1 MSAIE
6 YIYAAHV
13 RRSDTHTL
21 CSNLGRGCRDRRREL
36 FRKTRTQRQPTQGFN
51 RETRIL
57 MEPVLN
63 PPPNGDDWNVP
74 ETAPVPV
81 PSEQSD
87 SGGTVSPEPDND
99 FTTPSVHEL
108 PETETAAE
116 TESEAELVVDP
127 DHETPPPPETDP
139 AMTFAD
145 LQLIRPLLDAIA
157 HAGYT
162 HPTPIQEAVI
172 PPAIRGKDVIGQA
185 QTGTGK
191 TAAFLI
197 PFLNRWRPH
206 TLRGPIGLV
215 MTPTR
220 ELALQIATEA
230 EKLATSKRFRCVP
243 VYGGTG
249 MQRQLTGL
257 ARGCDLVVGTPGRVI
272 DHLQRGSLSLGQ
284 IRYAVLDEADRM
296 LDIGFRD
303 DIERILRRC
312 PSERQTL
319 LMSATVPDAI
329 KRLVTRYMNDP
340 VHLHMTPEK
349 PTVDKIRQSYFT
361 VDAER
366 KFELLKRVVEREKPR
381 QCLIFVERKRWADNL
396 YRELKRAVSKAAVIH
411 GDLPQSQREKIMA
424 AFRTGEIKYLIA
436 TDVMS
441 RGIDV
446 SDLSHVINYDLPQ
459 DIENYVHRI
468 GRTGR
473 IGKDGIAISF
483 VTPEQG
489 PLLTNIEVMIN
500 RLIEPDR
507 IEGFEAVLPREKGP
521 AAEVKVLFTGPESL
535 PPVKQEEPTGEE
547 GWWADESTPST
558 TDTGGAGTEAAPEK
572 KPVFGRN
579 KRRYSQR
586 L

>member
-1 MSAIE
+1 
-6 YIYAAHV
+6 
-13 RRSDTHTL
+13 
-21 CSNLGRGCRDRRREL
+21 
-36 FRKTRTQRQPTQGFN
+36 
-51 RETRIL
+51 
-57 MEPVLN
+57 MEPLLTS
-63 PPPNGDDWNVP
+63 PNTGDDS
-74 ETAPVPV
+74 TAPEVHHTHVQTEEPTLHEPTADFPADFAEEIEQSETSPV
-81 PSEQSD
+81 PAD
-87 SGGTVSPEPDND
+87 PAD
-99 FTTPSVHEL
+99 
-108 PETETAAE
+108 
-116 TESEAELVVDP
+116 DP
-127 DHETPPPPETDP
+127 DHEALPPPETDP

-145 LQLIRPLLDAIA
+145 LKLIRPLIDALTF
-157 HAGYT
+157 AGYT

-172 PPAIRGKDVIGQA
+172 PPAMRGKDVIGQA

-206 TLRGPIGLV
+206 KLRGPIGLV

-230 EKLATSKRFRCVP
+230 DKLAPSRAFRTVP

-249 MQRQLTGL
+249 MQRQLRDL
-257 ARGCDLVVGTPGRVI
+257 ASGCDLVVGTPGRVL
-272 DHLQRGSLSLGQ
+272 DHLQRGSLRLDQ
-284 IRYAVLDEADRM
+284 VRYAVLDEADRM

-329 KRLVTRYMNDP
+329 KRLVNRYMKDP
-340 VHLHMTPEK
+340 IHLHMTPEK
-349 PTVDKIRQSYFT
+349 PTVEKIRQSYFT

-366 KFELLKRVVEREKPR
+366 KVDLLKKVIEREKPR
-381 QCLIFVERKRWADNL
+381 LCLIFVERKRWADNL
-396 YRELKRAVSKAAVIH
+396 YRDLKRAVAKTAVIH
-411 GDLPQSQREKIMA
+411 GDLPQSQRERIMA
-424 AFRTGEIKYLIA
+424 AFRTGEIKFLIA

-446 SDLSHVINYDLPQ
+446 TEISHVINFDLPM

-489 PLLTNIEVMIN
+489 PLLTNIEMMIN
-500 RLIEPDR
+500 RLIDADQ
-507 IEGFEAVLPREKGP
+507 IEGFEATAPRSSRP
-521 AAEVKVLFTGPESL
+521 AAEVKVLFTGMDSL
-535 PPVKQEEPTGEE
+535 PPVQKPEGQEE
-547 GWWADESTPST
+547 GWGSDETP
-558 TDTGGAGTEAAPEK
+558 GTPAPAPNK
-572 KPVFGRN
+572 KPVFGRRN
-579 KRRYSQR
+579 KRYSQR

>member
-1 MSAIE
+1 
-6 YIYAAHV
+6 
-13 RRSDTHTL
+13 
-21 CSNLGRGCRDRRREL
+21 
-36 FRKTRTQRQPTQGFN
+36 
-51 RETRIL
+51 
-57 MEPVLN
+57 MEPVLT
-63 PPPNGDDWNVP
+63 PQPNGDDWSVP
-74 ETAPVPV
+74 ETDTAHVPPDEPLPVAPNADEPV
-81 PSEQSD
+81 DEIP
-87 SGGTVSPEPDND
+87 PEIDA
-99 FTTPSVHEL
+99 E
-108 PETETAAE
+108 AE
-116 TESEAELVVDP
+116 TVDPVSDP
-127 DHETPPPPETDP
+127 DHESAPPPEVDP

-145 LQLIRPLLDAIA
+145 LALMRPLMDAINA
-157 HAGYT
+157 AGYQ

-172 PPAIRGKDVIGQA
+172 PPALRGRDVIGQA

-206 TLRGPIGLV
+206 TLKGPIGVV

-230 EKLATSKRFRCVP
+230 EKLAPSSRFRCVP

-249 MQRQLTGL
+249 MQRQLDGL
-257 ARGCDLVVGTPGRVI
+257 KRGCDLVVGTPGRML
-272 DHLQRGSLSLGQ
+272 DHLQRGSMSLSQ
-284 IRYAVLDEADRM
+284 VRYAVLDEADRM

-312 PSERQTL
+312 PTERQTL

-329 KRLVTRYMNDP
+329 KRLVNRYMKDP

-361 VDAER
+361 VDAEK
-366 KFELLKRVVEREKPR
+366 KFELLKRVIEREKPR

-396 YRELKRAVSKAAVIH
+396 YRDLKRAVARSAVIH
-411 GDLPQSQREKIMA
+411 GDLPQTQREKIMA

-446 SDLSHVINYDLPQ
+446 SDLSHVINFDLPM

-483 VTPEQG
+483 ALPEQG
-489 PLLTNIEVMIN
+489 ALLTDIEMMIN
-500 RLIEPDR
+500 RLIEADS
-507 IEGFEAVLPREKGP
+507 IEGFEATAPRASRP
-521 AAEVKVLFTGPESL
+521 VAEVKVVFSGLDAVK
-535 PPVKQEEPTGEE
+535 PPPKPDGEDDGWGSDDAPPPAAGAGEE
-547 GWWADESTPST
+547 
-558 TDTGGAGTEAAPEK
+558 K
-572 KPVFGRN
+572 KTVFGRRT
-579 KRRYSQR
+579 KKYSQR

>member
-1 MSAIE
+1 
-6 YIYAAHV
+6 
-13 RRSDTHTL
+13 
-21 CSNLGRGCRDRRREL
+21 
-36 FRKTRTQRQPTQGFN
+36 
-51 RETRIL
+51 
-57 MEPVLN
+57 MEPVLT
-63 PPPNGDDWNVP
+63 PPTNGDDW
-74 ETAPVPV
+74 
-81 PSEQSD
+81 
-87 SGGTVSPEPDND
+87 TVPEPDPNQVP
-99 FTTPSVHEL
+99 TEEPTPDEPVAEL
-108 PETETAAE
+108 PPDD
-116 TESEAELVVDP
+116 ELEPEPSDPTSDP
-127 DHETPPPPETDP
+127 DHEGAGPPEVDL

-145 LQLIRPLLDAIA
+145 LKLMRPLMDAINA
-157 HAGYT
+157 AGYT

-172 PPAIRGKDVIGQA
+172 PPGLRGKDVIGQA

-206 TLRGPIGLV
+206 TLKGPIGVV

-230 EKLATSKRFRCVP
+230 EKLAPSSRFRCVP

-249 MQRQLTGL
+249 MQRQLSSL
-257 ARGCDLVVGTPGRVI
+257 ARGCDLVVGTPGRML
-272 DHLQRGSLSLGQ
+272 DHLQRGTMSLAQ
-284 IRYAVLDEADRM
+284 VRYAVLDEADRM

-303 DIERILRRC
+303 DIERILKRC

-329 KRLVTRYMNDP
+329 KRLVNRYMKDP

-361 VDAER
+361 VDQDR
-366 KFELLKRVVEREKPR
+366 KFELLKRVIEREKPR

-396 YRELKRAVSKAAVIH
+396 YRDLKRAVPKAAVIH
-411 GDLPQSQREKIMA
+411 GDLPQTQREKIMA

-446 SDLSHVINYDLPQ
+446 VDLSHVINYDLPM

-483 VTPEQG
+483 ALPEQG
-489 PLLTNIEVMIN
+489 ELLTNIEMMIN
-500 RLIEPDR
+500 RIIEADQ
-507 IEGFEAVLPREKGP
+507 IEGFEATAPRAYRP
-521 AAEVKVLFTGPESL
+521 PAEVKVVFSGPESL
-535 PPVKQEEPTGEE
+535 PPVKQEKPEGED
-547 GWWADESTPST
+547 GWWEGED
-558 TDTGGAGTEAAPEK
+558 APAPPPATASDK
-572 KPVFGRN
+572 KPVFGRRT
-579 KRRYSQR
+579 KKYSQR

>member
-1 MSAIE
+1 ME
-6 YIYAAHV
+6 YVLIP
-13 RRSDTHTL
+13 
-21 CSNLGRGCRDRRREL
+21 
-36 FRKTRTQRQPTQGFN
+36 PTD
-51 RETRIL
+51 
-57 MEPVLN
+57 
-63 PPPNGDDWNVP
+63 GDDWTVP
-74 ETAPVPV
+74 ESEETHVPADEPPSDEPVDAPP
-81 PSEQSD
+81 
-87 SGGTVSPEPDND
+87 PD
-99 FTTPSVHEL
+99 
-108 PETETAAE
+108 ETATADDDFADE
-116 TESEAELVVDP
+116 GDEGEADPADDP
-127 DHETPPPPETDP
+127 DHESAPPPETDP
-139 AMTFAD
+139 AMVFAD
-145 LQLIRPLLDAIA
+145 LQLMRPLMDAINS
-157 HAGYT
+157 AGYK

-172 PPAIRGKDVIGQA
+172 PPALRGKDVIGQA

-206 TLRGPIGLV
+206 TLKGPIGVV

-230 EKLATSKRFRCVP
+230 EKLAPSSRFRCVP

-257 ARGCDLVVGTPGRVI
+257 ARGCDLVVGTPGRML
-272 DHLQRGSLSLGQ
+272 DHLQRGSMSLSQ
-284 IRYAVLDEADRM
+284 VRYAVLDEADRM

-303 DIERILRRC
+303 DIERILKRC
-312 PSERQTL
+312 PTERQTL
-319 LMSATVPDAI
+319 LMSATVPDSI
-329 KRLVTRYMNDP
+329 KRLVNRYMKDP
-340 VHLHMTPEK
+340 VHLHMTPNT

-361 VDAER
+361 VDADR

-396 YRELKRAVSKAAVIH
+396 YRDLKRAVPKAAVIH

-446 SDLSHVINYDLPQ
+446 SNLSHVINYDLPM

-483 VTPEQG
+483 ALPEQG
-489 PLLTNIEVMIN
+489 EQLTNIEMMIN
-500 RLIEPDR
+500 RLIEADN
-507 IEGFEAVLPREKGP
+507 IEGFESAAPRAKGP
-521 AAEVKVLFTGPESL
+521 ARDVKVIFTGLDSVK
-535 PPVKQEEPTGEE
+535 PPPKPDGEDDGWGDDAPPANPDAGTGGAEEPT
-547 GWWADESTPST
+547 
-558 TDTGGAGTEAAPEK
+558 K
-572 KPVFGRN
+572 KPVFGRRN
-579 KRRYSQR
+579 KRYSQR

>member
-1 MSAIE
+1 
-6 YIYAAHV
+6 
-13 RRSDTHTL
+13 
-21 CSNLGRGCRDRRREL
+21 
-36 FRKTRTQRQPTQGFN
+36 
-51 RETRIL
+51 
-57 MEPVLN
+57 MESVLT
-63 PPPNGDDWNVP
+63 PPPNGDD
-74 ETAPVPV
+74 
-81 PSEQSD
+81 Q
-87 SGGTVSPEPDND
+87 TV
-99 FTTPSVHEL
+99 
-108 PETETAAE
+108 PETETTHVPSDDPTSDDPSDDLPPDARAVTDE
-116 TESEAELVVDP
+116 GDDDADDSDDGTESDPADDP
-127 DHETPPPPETDP
+127 DHESAPPPEVDP

-145 LQLIRPLLDAIA
+145 LKLNRPLMDAIT

-172 PPAIRGKDVIGQA
+172 PPALRGKDVIGQA

-206 TLRGPIGLV
+206 TLKGPIGVV

-230 EKLATSKRFRCVP
+230 DRLAPSSKFRCIP

-257 ARGCDLVVGTPGRVI
+257 ARGCDLVVGTPGRML
-272 DHLQRGSLSLGQ
+272 DHLQRGSLSLSQ
-284 IRYAVLDEADRM
+284 VRYAVLDEADRM

-303 DIERILRRC
+303 DIERILRKC
-312 PSERQTL
+312 PSQRQTL

-329 KRLVTRYMNDP
+329 KRLVNRYMKDP
-340 VHLHMTPEK
+340 VHLHMTPNT

-361 VDAER
+361 VDADR
-366 KFELLKRVVEREKPR
+366 KFELLKRVIEREKPR

-396 YRELKRAVSKAAVIH
+396 YRDLKRAVPKAAVIH
-411 GDLPQSQREKIMA
+411 GDLPQTQREKIMA

-446 SDLSHVINYDLPQ
+446 VDLSHVINFDLPM

-483 VTPEQG
+483 ATPEQG
-489 PLLTNIEVMIN
+489 SILTDIEMMIN
-500 RLIEPDR
+500 RLIEADR
-507 IEGFEAVLPREKGP
+507 IEGFEATAPRANRP
-521 AAEVKVLFTGPESL
+521 PAEVKVVFSGLDSVK
-535 PPVKQEEPTGEE
+535 PPPKPDGEDD
-547 GWWADESTPST
+547 GWGSDDAPPAAP
-558 TDTGGAGTEAAPEK
+558 GAGGDAK
-572 KPVFGRN
+572 KPVFGRRN
-579 KRRYSQR
+579 KKYSQR

>member
-1 MSAIE
+1 M
-6 YIYAAHV
+6 
-13 RRSDTHTL
+13 
-21 CSNLGRGCRDRRREL
+21 
-36 FRKTRTQRQPTQGFN
+36 
-51 RETRIL
+51 
-57 MEPVLN
+57 
-63 PPPNGDDWNVP
+63 NGDDWTVP
-74 ETAPVPV
+74 ESNPPHLAPNEPL
-81 PSEQSD
+81 PEQPGED
-87 SGGTVSPEPDND
+87 VSPNEMDSFD
-99 FTTPSVHEL
+99 G
-108 PETETAAE
+108 
-116 TESEAELVVDP
+116 ESELTSLNDEANETDADVNDELASDEPTEDASEDP

-139 AMTFAD
+139 AVTFAE
-145 LQLIRPLLDAIA
+145 LKLIRPLLDALD

-162 HPTPIQEAVI
+162 HPTPIQENVI
-172 PPAIRGKDVIGQA
+172 PPALRGKDVIGQA

-206 TLRGPIGLV
+206 TLKGPIGVV

-230 EKLATSKRFRCVP
+230 EKLATSRKFRCVA

-249 MQRQLTGL
+249 MQKQLDGL
-257 ARGCDLVVGTPGRVI
+257 RKGCDLVVGTPGRMI
-272 DHLQRGSLSLGQ
+272 DHLQRGSMSLAQ
-284 IRYAVLDEADRM
+284 VRYAVLDEADRM

-303 DIERILRRC
+303 DIEKILKRC
-312 PSERQTL
+312 PTERQTL
-319 LMSATVPDAI
+319 LMSATVPDSI
-329 KRLVTRYMNDP
+329 KRLVNRYMRDP
-340 VHLHMTPEK
+340 VHLHMLPEK

-361 VDAER
+361 VDHER
-366 KFELLKRVVEREKPR
+366 KFDLLKRVIEREKPR

-396 YRELKRAVSKAAVIH
+396 YRDLKRAVAKAAVIH

-446 SDLSHVINYDLPQ
+446 SDLSHVINYDLPM

-483 VTPEQG
+483 VLPEQG
-489 PLLTNIEVMIN
+489 AQLTEIEMMIN
-500 RLIEPDR
+500 RLIEADQ
-507 IEGFEAVLPREKGP
+507 IEGFESATPRAKNP
-521 AAEVKVLFTGPESL
+521 AGDVKVLFTGMDSL
-535 PPVKQEEPTGEE
+535 PPVQKPEGAEDDGWGSDDDTPPKPTEGE
-547 GWWADESTPST
+547 GD
-558 TDTGGAGTEAAPEK
+558 GK
-572 KPVFGRN
+572 KPVFGRRTN
-579 KRRYSQR
+579 KSSQR